1 MDTPEFSAEE
11 HLGRPLTLLC
21 AVLGFVMHT
30 LAMLPGMCAT
40 FAIMGE
46 SAATPMVLSLPCAAC
61 LPVRI
66 GWRQGLGPQYIAT
79 ALWCRL
85 RSLPMLSVCSLQP
98 LDFAL
103 AAIAKCPWA
112 SLQALSSLLC

>member
-1 MDTPEFSAEE
+1 MASTAGVLADTPEFAAEE

-46 SAATPMVLSLPCAAC
+46 SAVMPSVQPNC
-61 LPVRI
+61 L
-66 GWRQGLGPQYIAT
+66 
-79 ALWCRL
+79 
-85 RSLPMLSVCSLQP
+85 
-98 LDFAL
+98 
-103 AAIAKCPWA
+103 
-112 SLQALSSLLC
+112 